1 MPDTITTEFLA
12 LRDRYIASCFTKLN
26 PVQQQAVF
34 TTEGPL
40 LILAGAG
47 SGKTTVLVNRIANI
61 IRFGRAYGSKEVSRP
76 VAQSDLEQL
85 RTAIMCGQPVP
96 QSLMP
101 LMSVAPARPWNV
113 LAIPFT
119 NKAAGEL
126 KERLKAMLGDTM
138 GGDVFASTF
147 HSACVRIL
155 RRDAERIGFPKS
167 FTIYDSD
174 DQQRVIKQI
183 YKELMIDDKFLPV
196 KSAISQISGYK
207 DKLLSAKD
215 VAAEAPRD
223 TKAALISKIYTA
235 YSNRLRTAGAMDFD
249 DLIFHTVQ
257 MLKTDAEARE
267 YYQQKF
273 RYVVVDEYQDTS
285 VAQFHLVRL
294 LAGGSNNVCVVG
306 DDDQSI
312 YKFRG
317 ATIENILNF
326 EKVFAGAKTIRLE
339 QNYRSTSNILNAANS
354 VIKNNN
360 GRKGKTLWTQNG
372 DGDKVHHYTAASEQD
387 EASHVAEVIGQN
399 LKNGASLKDHAVL
412 YRMNAQSNPIET
424 YFARAGIPYR
434 IVGGQRFFDRKEI
447 KDMTAYFA
455 LINNPADT
463 VRLQRI
469 INVPKR
475 GIGATMVSHITEI
488 ATGLG
493 ISAFEVCQRA
503 DEFQK
508 TARSAQ
514 KLRDFAAQITYFQQ
528 CLEDGMLL
536 SDLLQEILEKTKYT
550 DYLQED
556 DPEKYED
563 RLNNIK
569 ELSSMFIKYQEENED
584 FELSD
589 FLEDVALVSDID
601 SYNDD
606 EDSVVL
612 MTLHSAKGLEF
623 PVVFVADTDH
633 KFNQSDAI
641 RPVLTHSR
649 LGVGV
654 MLRAPRAAKRFKT
667 LPYAALA
674 QAIRTET
681 LSEEMR
687 VLYVAL
693 TRAQDAL
700 IITVPLKKTA
710 SALKTPALCAAAEAT
725 GSESM
730 RSMGSWAGWILT
742 AAMLHPDSDAL
753 WGYTSFLPHHR
764 PTEVPLTIR
773 LVELPENA
781 EQPPAPRAPQP
792 DPATVEMLKASFAW
806 HSPRA
811 ALEKVPA
818 KVSVSAVAHA
828 ARPVALE
835 RPAFLQKTGMTGA
848 ERGTAI
854 HAFMQSVPFDGPA
867 PDLDAEVKRQTDLQL
882 LDAAL
887 ADKLDLD
894 AVRPFFESA
903 VWRRIRH
910 AKQILREE
918 PFITALPAAEVTP
931 AAQQGSAAE
940 AEVLVQGIADL
951 VLVFDEHA
959 EILDYKTDRSRD
971 AQYYI
976 DEYAAQLRLYRRAF
990 AQRLSVP
997 VTKLT
1002 IYSFAI
1008 DDEIDVPLA

>member
-1 MPDTITTEFLA
+1 MRITELFTAQSIALDEALTDQEQIISRLVELQATHGNITDKDAYKKALYAREAEGSTYVDNGITVPHAKTDVVTRPSLAA
-12 LRDRYIASCFTKLN
+12 LRLST
-26 PVQQQAVF
+26 PVQYNAEDDG
-34 TTEGPL
+34 TTDL
-40 LILAGAG
+40 LFAIAAPENGSLHVDMLARMMQMLMNEEF
-47 SGKTTVLVNRIANI
+47 V
-61 IRFGRAYGSKEVSRP
+61 
-76 VAQSDLEQL
+76 EQL

-113 LAIPFT
+113 LAITFT

-434 IVGGQRFFDRKEI
+434 IVGGQRFFDRKEV
-447 KDMTAYFA
+447 KD
-455 LINNPADT
+455 INSYMAVVVNPRDD
-463 VRLQRI
+463 VRLRRI
-469 INVPKR
+469 INEPARK
-475 GIGATMVSHITEI
+475 IGATTIDKIGELAAANGVPMMEI
-488 ATGLG
+488 IREASSYPALG
-493 ISAFEVCQRA
+493 RAASALNAFYSMYRELCDLSVTLPL
-503 DEFQK
+503 DEFAGEVIRK
-508 TARSAQ
+508 TGYEAMLKAQ
-514 KLRDFAAQITYFQQ
+514 KEEGETRLENLGQLISSVKTYAEQNG
-528 CLEDGMLL
+528 EDATL
-536 SDLLQEILEKTKYT
+536 SG
-550 DYLQED
+550 
-556 DPEKYED
+556 
-563 RLNNIK
+563 
-569 ELSSMFIKYQEENED
+569 
-584 FELSD
+584 
-589 FLEDVALVSDID
+589 FLEEVALIADLD
-601 SYNDD
+601 SYD
-606 EDSVVL
+606 EDADSVTL
-612 MTLHSAKGLEF
+612 MTMHSAKGLEF
-623 PVVFVADTDH
+623 PYVFICGMNEGIFPSRKTRTVNGMEEERRLAFVA
-633 KFNQSDAI
+633 
-641 RPVLTHSR
+641 
-649 LGVGV
+649 
-654 MLRAPRAAKRFKT
+654 M
-667 LPYAALA
+667 
-674 QAIRTET
+674 
-681 LSEEMR
+681 
-687 VLYVAL
+687 
-693 TRAQDAL
+693 TRAEKAL
-700 IITVPLKKTA
+700 YIT
-710 SALKTPALCAAAEAT
+710 EA
-725 GSESM
+725 G
-730 RSMGSWAGWILT
+730 GANLDG
-742 AAMLHPDSDAL
+742 
-753 WGYTSFLPHHR
+753 
-764 PTEVPLTIR
+764 
-773 LVELPENA
+773 
-781 EQPPAPRAPQP
+781 
-792 DPATVEMLKASFAW
+792 
-806 HSPRA
+806 SPRYPSRFILDIDRDK
-811 ALEKVPA
+811 LEFD
-818 KVSVSAVAHA
+818 S
-828 ARPVALE
+828 PVDEQLMKE
-835 RPAFLQKTGMTGA
+835 TMVYVGRSTAFLQEDKDETTMEA
-848 ERGTAI
+848 GTRVR
-854 HAFMQSVPFDGPA
+854 HPVFGPGTIV
-867 PDLDAEVKRQTDLQL
+867 EVD
-882 LDAAL
+882 
-887 ADKLDLD
+887 
-894 AVRPFFESA
+894 
-903 VWRRIRH
+903 
-910 AKQILREE
+910 
-918 PFITALPAAEVTP
+918 
-931 AAQQGSAAE
+931 GSAHAY
-940 AEVLVQGIADL
+940 LIK
-951 VLVFDEHA
+951 FDSMPTMRQISFHA
-959 EILDYKTDRSRD
+959 
-971 AQYYI
+971 
-976 DEYAAQLRLYRRAF
+976 RLF
-990 AQRLSVP
+990 
-997 VTKLT
+997 KL
-1002 IYSFAI
+1002 
-1008 DDEIDVPLA
+1008 